1 MPKGMGRIANVI
13 GDCGSCEAA
22 EQTAFIVIKKPGE
35 SFRGACALPD
45 AQASQCPQPSESFRA
60 ATPLQDAQASK
71 TTSALQFKPDRG
83 YDMIMRKQNEM
94 EETSMAIENGE
105 WYMKGLSWDNPMRI
119 RTWEELVNW
128 VDEVGFLPLFANEIE
143 GFSAEE
149 HVSPDFWWTGIE
161 DQDPWAWREII
172 ARSCRAAY
180 GKFFAGKAGFISL
193 RWLPFFANYRREG
206 YDFDSRWEDG
216 KASRREKNI
225 MDLLTDRDGDGDV
238 IWTRKE
244 LLSTEIKKKAGFG
257 KGGEKNFPG
266 MMTGLQMQTYLVI
279 TDFRRRRNKKGD
291 EYGMAVSIPNTPE
304 AVWGYDLVSSAY
316 TEAPEESWRRIC
328 SRVKEVFPGAAEG
341 DIIRLI
347 GKKP

>member
-1 MPKGMGRIANVI
+1 MANE
-13 GDCGSCEAA
+13 G
-22 EQTAFIVIKKPGE
+22 
-35 SFRGACALPD
+35 
-45 AQASQCPQPSESFRA
+45 
-60 ATPLQDAQASK
+60 
-71 TTSALQFKPDRG
+71 
-83 YDMIMRKQNEM
+83 
-94 EETSMAIENGE
+94 GE
-105 WYMKGLSWDNPMRI
+105 WIMKGLDWDNPYRI
-119 RTWEELVNW
+119 RSWRELINW
-128 VDEVGFLPLFANEIE
+128 INEVGFLPLFANEVP

-149 HVSPDFWWTGIE
+149 HVSPLYWWSGDPE
-161 DQDPWAWREII
+161 QDPWAWREII

-266 MMTGLQMQTYLVI
+266 ITTGLMMKMYLV
-279 TDFRRRRNKKGD
+279 TADFHRRVNKKGD
-291 EYGMAVSIPNTPE
+291 EDGMAVSVLLPPE
-304 AVWGYDLVSSAY
+304 ALWGYDAVSAAY
-316 TEAPEESWRRIC
+316 SEAPRESWERIVN
-328 SRVKEVFPGAAEG
+328 RINELYPGADETE
-341 DIIRLI
+341 IIRLI
-347 GKKP
+347 GKAPDENK

>member
-1 MPKGMGRIANVI
+1 
-13 GDCGSCEAA
+13 
-22 EQTAFIVIKKPGE
+22 
-35 SFRGACALPD
+35 
-45 AQASQCPQPSESFRA
+45 
-60 ATPLQDAQASK
+60 
-71 TTSALQFKPDRG
+71 
-83 YDMIMRKQNEM
+83 
-94 EETSMAIENGE
+94 MAIENGE
-105 WYMKGLSWDNPMRI
+105 WYMQGLSWDNPMRI

-341 DIIRLI
+341 DIIRLMEWAKARDELVEAI
-347 GKKP
+347 RFLGFPEELGYDIAKELGSPRAMARMCVYLYQVKPRSVELVVDEMLSIRSEIDAWRRKKEAQEANAAYNAMLYRGFPGKE

>member
-1 MPKGMGRIANVI
+1 
-13 GDCGSCEAA
+13 
-22 EQTAFIVIKKPGE
+22 
-35 SFRGACALPD
+35 
-45 AQASQCPQPSESFRA
+45 
-60 ATPLQDAQASK
+60 
-71 TTSALQFKPDRG
+71 
-83 YDMIMRKQNEM
+83 MIMRKQNEM

-257 KGGEKNFPG
+257 
-266 MMTGLQMQTYLVI
+266 
-279 TDFRRRRNKKGD
+279 
-291 EYGMAVSIPNTPE
+291 
-304 AVWGYDLVSSAY
+304 
-316 TEAPEESWRRIC
+316 
-328 SRVKEVFPGAAEG
+328 
-341 DIIRLI
+341 
-347 GKKP
+347 